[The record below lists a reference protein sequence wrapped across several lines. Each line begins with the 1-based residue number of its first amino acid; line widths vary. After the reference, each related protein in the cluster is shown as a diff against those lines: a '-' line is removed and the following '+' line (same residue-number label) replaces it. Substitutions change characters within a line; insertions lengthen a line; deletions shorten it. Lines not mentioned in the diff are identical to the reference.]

1 MKARIGL
8 GVGLMALA
16 GAAASQT
23 ATTVPRQAPVPA
35 SKLPAAPAE
44 QAVPSVN
51 VAAERP
57 SSRIDRQV
65 YDVKND
71 ASASN
76 GTAADALNSV
86 PSVSV
91 APDGAVQL
99 RGSSNVQI
107 LIDGKPSA
115 MLQGEGR
122 GAGLLSIPA
131 EDLDS
136 VEVINNP
143 GAQFGTDGGGGPV
156 INLVMKRIRRPG
168 GSGAL
173 SANAGMAGRANAALS
188 GSYND
193 GAWGY
198 QGSVNVRRDGRD
210 STVGA
215 VRRRIDPHT
224 GLASLRTQEGS
235 STGLN
240 DSAGLNAT
248 LSYNLGQNDTLGA
261 SVNLQRRSNDALG
274 QDHYRNY
281 DAAGMLA
288 TDYLSTSQ
296 RSGSNRSAALGARWD
311 HKGEAPGE
319 LLKFDLRLSRAEN
332 PSDSAFRNIPAGA
345 GSAPRGNLRSN
356 DNSNRIG
363 DFTGDYERPGDGGTL
378 KLGYKVSRS
387 SSDIATLYV
396 DVDPST
402 QSHLVNAARSNSF
415 ALVESVYA
423 LYGTWQTR
431 VDERWGVL
439 GGLRA
444 EYTDVDIS
452 QLTSRVEAANSYLN
466 FIPSMFATYKAGEDA
481 NIRISYAHRIRRPM
495 ASDLNP
501 FVIYRDEYNVSSGNP
516 QLQPTQTDSAEAS
529 YETRLAGMDV
539 NLRGFYSRDQDAILE
554 RKVFISDTVLLTTRD
569 NMGSSDGGGLEL
581 SVNGKLAA
589 GLTVNASATLA
600 RRENAFNDL
609 DGSMVRRSAT
619 AAGGKLRVAYQMT
632 EADHVQLMVQAQGR
646 TLSGLGYRKAY
657 SNANLT
663 LRHNFSP
670 MLSMVLNVSDLFER
684 NRFDTVTQTGMLDD
698 RVERRF
704 DGRVVYLGLT
714 YRFSTHIPRVPARS

>member
-173 SANAGMAGRANAALS
+173 NANAGMAGRANAALS

-345 GSAPRGNLRSN
+345 GS
-356 DNSNRIG
+356 
-363 DFTGDYERPGDGGTL
+363 E
-378 KLGYKVSRS
+378 
-387 SSDIATLYV
+387 
-396 DVDPST
+396 
-402 QSHLVNAARSNSF
+402 
-415 ALVESVYA
+415 
-423 LYGTWQTR
+423 
-431 VDERWGVL
+431 
-439 GGLRA
+439 
-444 EYTDVDIS
+444 
-452 QLTSRVEAANSYLN
+452 
-466 FIPSMFATYKAGEDA
+466 
-481 NIRISYAHRIRRPM
+481 
-495 ASDLNP
+495 
-501 FVIYRDEYNVSSGNP
+501 
-516 QLQPTQTDSAEAS
+516 
-529 YETRLAGMDV
+529 RLAATCG
-539 NLRGFYSRDQDAILE
+539 R
-554 RKVFISDTVLLTTRD
+554 TTT
-569 NMGSSDGGGLEL
+569 
-581 SVNGKLAA
+581 A
-589 GLTVNASATLA
+589 TASATLPA
-600 RRENAFNDL
+600 TMSGPATVVRSSWATRFRAAAAISPPCMWTSTRRHSRNWSTPRAATVSRWWNPCTRCTAP
-609 DGSMVRRSAT
+609 GKPAWTSAGVCW
-619 AAGGKLRVAYQMT
+619 AACVPST
-632 EADHVQLMVQAQGR
+632 R
-646 TLSGLGYRKAY
+646 T
-657 SNANLT
+657 
-663 LRHNFSP
+663 
-670 MLSMVLNVSDLFER
+670 
-684 NRFDTVTQTGMLDD
+684 
-698 RVERRF
+698 
-704 DGRVVYLGLT
+704 
-714 YRFSTHIPRVPARS
+714 STSAS